1 MNNYEREKEIH
12 IGVLRTLNH
21 GTMIKCICFCK
32 GNKVSVYFALF
43 LVVADEGMWWWQ
55 RWRNRTTVYYC

>member
-21 GTMIKCICFCK
+21 GTMIKYMCFCK

-43 LVVADEGMWWWQ
+43 LMVEVDVVVAEMEK
-55 RWRNRTTVYYC
+55 